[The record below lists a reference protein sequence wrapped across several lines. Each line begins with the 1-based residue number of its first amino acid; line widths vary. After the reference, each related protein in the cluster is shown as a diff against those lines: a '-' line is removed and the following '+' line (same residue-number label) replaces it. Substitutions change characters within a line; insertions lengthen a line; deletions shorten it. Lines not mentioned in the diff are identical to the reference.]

1 MGLPQRRCRAGVP
14 RGSARSWP
22 LVAGAPRPRRAPAR
36 PRPPPRRPPRIPV
49 TTKENI
55 FGWKLR
61 EGRHG
66 NTAAGFRQKPIVPA
80 QKGAPGPCSLR
91 RCKTGRGWGRSR
103 AGPRSRGTQVPP
115 CRGAPSLS
123 LVWLGTWGAAGTPSG
138 RWEQL
143 GAELSVPIQAGRA
156 VWDRAEDEDEL
167 VLRLGNPK
175 SDPKSLSPKRE
186 SGPSIHATWSCVSKP
201 ILPGRMGGDGHKGTS
216 GLGHSPGEPHKF
228 TSCPW
233 GLAGGSSPELVE
245 QPVPDAVPPW
255 AALPGHGAA
264 ASAGRSAGGAVSIKS
279 SSISRA
285 GWCLL

>member
-1 MGLPQRRCRAGVP
+1 MGLPQRRCHAGVP
-14 RGSARSWP
+14 RGSAGSWP

-66 NTAAGFRQKPIVPA
+66 NTAAGFRHKPIVPA
-80 QKGAPGPCSLR
+80 QKDAPGPCSLR
-91 RCKTGRGWGRSR
+91 PCKTGRGWGRSR
-103 AGPRSRGTQVPP
+103 MGPRSRGTQVPP

-123 LVWLGTWGAAGTPSG
+123 LVCLGTWGAAGTPLG

-143 GAELSVPIQAGRA
+143 GAELSVPIQAGRG

-175 SDPKSLSPKRE
+175 SDPKSLSPKNDGE
-186 SGPSIHATWSCVSKP
+186 SGPSLRATWSCVSKP

-216 GLGHSPGEPHKF
+216 GLGRSPGEPHKF

-233 GLAGGSSPELVE
+233 GPAGGSSRSPMPSRRGLRSPGTE
-245 QPVPDAVPPW
+245 Q
-255 AALPGHGAA
+255 LPA
-264 ASAGRSAGGAVSIKS
+264 RGGA
-279 SSISRA
+279 R
-285 GWCLL
+285 GERCLLNPHP

>member
-103 AGPRSRGTQVPP
+103 AGPTSRGTQVPP

-123 LVWLGTWGAAGTPSG
+123 LVWLGTWGAAGTPLG

-167 VLRLGNPK
+167 LLQLGNPK
-175 SDPKSLSPKRE
+175 SDPKSLSPKMM
-186 SGPSIHATWSCVSKP
+186 GNWGHPSVPRGAASQNPSFQAGWEEMGTKGHRSWLQPRGTPQIHL
-201 ILPGRMGGDGHKGTS
+201 LPLGT
-216 GLGHSPGEPHKF
+216 G
-228 TSCPW
+228 W
-233 GLAGGSSPELVE
+233 RE
-245 QPVPDAVPPW
+245 QP
-255 AALPGHGAA
+255 
-264 ASAGRSAGGAVSIKS
+264 RAGGAAGPRCRPAVGCAPRARS
-279 SSISRA
+279 SCQRGEERGGS
-285 GWCLL
+285 GVY